1 MADTKKIIVNLPNS
15 LLEEVDD
22 LASTEKNNRSE
33 FIKQAMEVYVREQRR
48 LQIKENMKKGYLEM
62 SQINIK
68 LSEMGLAEDIR
79 ELCVYE
85 TNLTG
90 CEK

>member
-22 LASTEKNNRSE
+22 LASTEHNRSE
-33 FIKQAMEVYVREQRR
+33 FIKQAMEVYVIEQRR

-62 SQINIK
+62 SQINIR

>member
-22 LASTEKNNRSE
+22 LASTEHNRSE
-33 FIKQAMEVYVREQRR
+33 FIKQAMEVYVIEQRR

-62 SQINIK
+62 SQINIRVT
-68 LSEMGLAEDIR
+68 LSRARKTIR
-79 ELCVYE
+79 EQFLK
-85 TNLTG
+85 L
-90 CEK
+90 KQQ